1 MHAVNRTSNRYD
13 GKHIVVV
20 HGYTASPDVN
30 WFPWLAKV
38 LRAQGARVSIPA
50 MPDSF
55 NPDPIKWALALQQSL
70 PAVDTNT
77 ILIGHSL
84 GCITAL
90 GHLLSL
96 PAHTLAG
103 GVLLVSG
110 FDRTVSTLPEL
121 HAFTDAPLDHAEVC
135 RRTQK
140 IISLFSDNDSIVEPK
155 ASIELSR
162 HLKAEQQVVSGG
174 GHFLDR
180 EGFVQFP
187 EVHAAIARLL
197 EHQTKV

>member
-1 MHAVNRTSNRYD
+1 MHAANRTSNRYD
-13 GKHIVVV
+13 GKHVVIV
-20 HGYTASPDVN
+20 HGYTASPNVN
-30 WFPWLAKV
+30 WFPWLAEV
-38 LRAQGARVSIPA
+38 LREQGAQVSIPA

-70 PAVDTNT
+70 PAADTNT

-84 GCITAL
+84 GCIAAL
-90 GHLLSL
+90 RHLLSL
-96 PAHTLAG
+96 PAHTLTG

-140 IISLFSDNDSIVEPK
+140 IISLFSDNDSIVEPA

-162 HLKAEQQVVSGG
+162 NLKAEQEVVSGG

-187 EVHAAIARLL
+187 EICTGIARLL
-197 EHQTKV
+197 GHETQI

>member
-20 HGYTASPDVN
+20 HCYTASPDVN

-90 GHLLSL
+90 RHLLSL

-110 FDRTVSTLPEL
+110 FDRAVSTLPEL